1 MAAPALQ
8 PKVSILTELP
18 STLFTAARDSF
29 FSATPNVAAEQTMFV
44 VFLVSVLLGCL
55 IYVIY
60 TAVQKSRAPPIMSP
74 DNVALAQGKREA
86 EIKGYTELVG
96 DKSLNDLIKNLA
108 MGERYLV
115 NLSPLTA
122 SLGGYIGAGET
133 GVFYSEFYLQNALR
147 AGIRS
152 FVLPISVY
160 ADDNK
165 RPPNW
170 PMSGNPAV
178 VARDTQGKIISL
190 NGLSVKQF
198 CTDLMRYNSQ
208 NPAKSSEPIFLF
220 ILEDKGYVPD
230 KVKDERK
237 YATLL
242 SKLASELDV
251 IPSSTRLTTI
261 GGYGSAVG
269 SQNEANI
276 LTQIPL
282 SELQGKI
289 LIFTDFDTSIGLKQT
304 YAPLGATLSTYT
316 NFSLKPV
323 IAENAGL
330 SAGSGARSIGIKDI
344 SGSKVNWKDQA
355 RTVIHAT
362 THDYNLSIPESTEVE
377 GALNIGI
384 QVIPVPFYTNNSN
397 EPLKA
402 IWDLWKGYAW
412 RLKQP
417 EARYLKPDP
426 VVPAKPSAKMN
437 ARVDANLQ
445 PGQMGV

>member
-1 MAAPALQ
+1 METVQVLG
-8 PKVSILTELP
+8 K
-18 STLFTAARDSF
+18 AARDSF
-29 FSATPNVAAEQTMFV
+29 LSATPNAGAAQTMF
-44 VFLVSVLLGCL
+44 
-55 IYVIY
+55 YVILFILAMVGLGY
-60 TAVQKSRAPPIMSP
+60 GIYYAIQSSRRPPIMSP

-86 EIKGYTELVG
+86 EIKKYTELVG
-96 DKSLNDLIKNLA
+96 DKSLNDLMKNLA
-108 MGERYLV
+108 EGEKYLV
-115 NLSPLTA
+115 NLCPLTA
-122 SLGGYIGAGET
+122 SLGGYIGAGDT
-133 GVFYSEFYLQNALR
+133 GVFYSSFYLQNALR

-160 ADDNK
+160 YDDNK

-178 VARDTQGKIISL
+178 VARDGQGKIISL
-190 NGLSVKQF
+190 NGLSVKDF

-208 NPAKSSEPIFLF
+208 NPAQSSEPMMLF
-220 ILEDKGYVPD
+220 ILEDRGYVPD
-230 KVKDERK
+230 KVRDEKK
-237 YATLL
+237 YAALL

-251 IPSSTRLTTI
+251 IPANTRLTTI

-276 LTQIPL
+276 LTQVPL
-282 SELQGKI
+282 SQLQGKI
-289 LIFTDFDTSIGLKQT
+289 LIFTDFDTTIGLKPAYSEFGPT
-304 YAPLGATLSTYT
+304 LGTYT
-316 NFSLKPV
+316 NFTLKPV
-323 IAENAGL
+323 ISKNADL
-330 SAGSGARSIGIKDI
+330 SVGTGARSIGIKDI

-362 THDYNLSIPESTEVE
+362 THDNNLIIPESTEVE
-377 GALNIGI
+377 GALNMGI
-384 QVIPVPFYTNNSN
+384 QVIPIPFYTNDRN
-397 EPLKA
+397 EPLKP

-426 VVPAKPSAKMN
+426 VVPAKPSTKMN

>member
-1 MAAPALQ
+1 METIQVLA
-8 PKVSILTELP
+8 K
-18 STLFTAARDSF
+18 AARDSF
-29 FSATPNVAAEQTMFV
+29 FSAKPNAGAAQTMFYV
-44 VFLVSVLLGCL
+44 LVFILAMVGLGYG
-55 IYVIY
+55 IYY
-60 TAVQKSRAPPIMSP
+60 AVEESRKPPIMSSE
-74 DNVALAQGKREA
+74 NVALAQGKRQEV
-86 EIKGYTELVG
+86 IKADTQLVG

-108 MGERYLV
+108 TGERYLV
-115 NLSPLTA
+115 NLCPLTA
-122 SLGGYIGAGET
+122 SLGGYIGAGEI

-178 VARDTQGKIISL
+178 VARDGQGKIISL
-190 NGLSVKQF
+190 NGVSVKQF

-208 NPAKSSEPIFLF
+208 NPTQSSEPILLF
-220 ILEDKGYVPD
+220 IVEDRGYVPD
-230 KVKDERK
+230 KVRDEKK
-237 YATLL
+237 YAELL
-242 SKLASELDV
+242 SRLASDLDV
-251 IPSSTRLTTI
+251 IPASTRLTTI

-289 LIFTDFDTSIGLKQT
+289 LIFTDFDTTIGLKPG
-304 YAPLGATLSTYT
+304 YSGLGTTLNTYT
-316 NFSLKPV
+316 NFTLKPV

-330 SAGSGARSIGIKDI
+330 SVGGGARSIGLKDI
-344 SGSKVNWKDQA
+344 SGSKVNWTDQA
-355 RTVIHAT
+355 RTVIHAS
-362 THDYNLSIPESTEVE
+362 THDNNLSVPESTEVE
-377 GALNIGI
+377 GALNRGI
-384 QVIPVPFYTNNSN
+384 QVIPVPFYTT
-397 EPLKA
+397 ETVEKVKA

-417 EARYLKPDP
+417 EGRYLKPDP

-437 ARVDANLQ
+437 ARVDSSLQ